1 MSDVILTTHIRVRAP
16 DIEKSP
22 MKYVAILML
31 HPGVEAQQ
39 KAIELFAKIGSD
51 PTVVKSLVSL
61 DGLTSY
67 HLAEADEPDLGHN
80 AAFAPY
86 FDVQMVPV
94 VDLDEAW
101 FNQYTK
107 GMAMRDWGQWRPIGW
122 SSVSCA

>member
-1 MSDVILTTHIRVRAP
+1 
-16 DIEKSP
+16 
-22 MKYVAILML
+22 MKYVAMLKL
-31 HPGVEAQQ
+31 HPRVEAQQ

-94 VDLDEAW
+94 RRHGRGVVQPVHEGDGDARLGSQRAH
-101 FNQYTK
+101 
-107 GMAMRDWGQWRPIGW
+107 GARRRGGGVHRRPVED
-122 SSVSCA
+122 SPDAHDHA